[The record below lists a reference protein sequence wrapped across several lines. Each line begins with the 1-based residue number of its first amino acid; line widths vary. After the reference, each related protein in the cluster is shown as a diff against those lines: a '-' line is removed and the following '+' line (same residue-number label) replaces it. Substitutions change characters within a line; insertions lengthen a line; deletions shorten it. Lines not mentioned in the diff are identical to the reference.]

1 MNAIGAKARNFSF
14 SRSRNPLRHDGFFA
28 RFTASTFSSTEKM
41 AKSKGNFYTLRDL
54 LEKGYDAL
62 TIRYLLVSVRYRKQL
77 NFSFDGLKEAKAAL
91 DRIKE
96 FVFRLTTATLKVGR
110 NDKVSAA
117 IAKARADFEAALDDD
132 LNTSGALAALF
143 ILITECN
150 V

>member
-41 AKSKGNFYTLRDL
+41 AKSKVNFYTLRDL
-54 LEKGYDAL
+54 FEKGYDPL

-77 NFSFDGLKEAKAAL
+77 NFTLDGLKEARAAL

-96 FVFRLTTATLKVGR
+96 FLFRLDTAKLAPGS
-110 NDKVSAA
+110 DAQLAA
-117 IAKARADFEAALDDD
+117 ALATARQEFEAAL
-132 LNTSGALAALF
+132 
-143 ILITECN
+143 
-150 V
+150 